1 MKGPGVKK
9 CEQPLDAGKD
19 KEMDSPLNPP
29 EEMQPADTL
38 IFTSNQHDVIEAG
51 GQCAI
56 WWKGMAQIP

>member
-38 IFTSNQHDVIEAG
+38 ILGLWVSRTVR
-51 GQCAI
+51 
-56 WWKGMAQIP
+56 